1 MQSIETYGTFEQAI
15 AKADPEAQELARQA
29 RKMIIAVMPEVVE
42 VPWPR
47 LRIASYGVGPKK
59 NTEHFCYISA
69 QKHDINLGFYHG
81 AELPDPE
88 GLLQGTG
95 KRLRHIKIRE
105 AGALGRVALQRLLKA
120 ATTHRMPQHSAA
132 NRVFGS

>member
-69 QKHDINLGFYHG
+69 QKHDINLGFYYG
-81 AELPDPE
+81 AELSDPDE
-88 GLLQGTG
+88 LLQGTG
-95 KRLRHIKIRE
+95 KRLRNVKLRE
-105 AGALGRVALQRLLKA
+105 TAELKNPALKHLLKL
-120 ATTHRMPQHSAA
+120 ATRHRMPT
-132 NRVFGS
+132 R

>member
-59 NTEHFCYISA
+59 NEIEPKAHVCCVGANSGSSSVA
-69 QKHDINLGFYHG
+69 QNCEEDWAALTVTTTALEVEPEK
-81 AELPDPE
+81 LPPP
-88 GLLQGTG
+88 L
-95 KRLRHIKIRE
+95 
-105 AGALGRVALQRLLKA
+105 
-120 ATTHRMPQHSAA
+120 
-132 NRVFGS
+132 